1 MPACLLEV
9 SLVTQRGEPV
19 GYMSSGPNAVF
30 SYSPALLAV
39 PADDLAQCSYVALSV
54 SDYRALTGAS
64 SGGGGDVDVTADLFV
79 GAFLVVCFIG
89 GWIAG
94 AQR

>member
-1 MPACLLEV
+1 MPACLVEV
-9 SLVTQRGEPV
+9 SLVTQRGEQV
-19 GYMSSGPNAVF
+19 GYMSSGRNPVF

-39 PADDLAQCSYVALSV
+39 PSDDLAQCSYVALSV
-54 SDYRALTGAS
+54 TDYRALTDAS
-64 SGGGGDVDVTADLFV
+64 SGGGGDVNVTPDLFF
-79 GAFLVVCFIG
+79 GCLIAVCFIG

>member
-1 MPACLLEV
+1 MHRYDDESGNYYYLLTPDMDPDSCVMAIGLPDGWGPPVATENSVNV
-9 SLVTQRGEPV
+9 S
-19 GYMSSGPNAVF
+19 
-30 SYSPALLAV
+30 
-39 PADDLAQCSYVALSV
+39 
-54 SDYRALTGAS
+54 
-64 SGGGGDVDVTADLFV
+64 ADLFV